1 MTLSHQRVLL
11 SASALIWCSSC
22 DRVVVGPNGDSQLLA
37 PLTLPV
43 MQGCVASVREAIV
56 AAGDDPALLEDEEK
70 FIDLQRR
77 KKGHEGK

>member
-1 MTLSHQRVLL
+1 MYGIEYLPPQTHEIRYWPLQFGRTHPFPAPTITMTLSHQRVLL

-43 MQGCVASVREAIV
+43 ITPIICS
-56 AAGDDPALLEDEEK
+56 
-70 FIDLQRR
+70 F
-77 KKGHEGK
+77 